1 MSEENKKVD
10 MSANTQLDSPLV
22 VHKKSDASYQET
34 ASEIVMNETHTQEDE
49 PTLERHRFKK
59 DSNKGSKGWIIL
71 VIIVI
76 IAAVFAGLY
85 YGGIIKFDG
94 SKTTASTT
102 ESTTESTTLSLQEQY
117 KGTIVVKGTY
127 IFVDGSEVDGLNG
140 LQKKIK
146 YDDPSPT
153 AYKIIDENAN
163 SDFLNYNILPL
174 MQSMGFYGEETVITH
189 IESTG
194 LMAKAEITQQQT
206 SAKATKAKAKAKSK
220 AKTKEKAKTKKAE

>member
-10 MSANTQLDSPLV
+10 MSDDTQLDSPLV

-34 ASEIVMNETHTQEDE
+34 ASEIVMNETHTEDDG

-59 DSNKGSKGWIIL
+59 DSKKGSKGWIVL
-71 VIIVI
+71 VVIII

-85 YGGIIKFDG
+85 YGGVIKFD
-94 SKTTASTT
+94 KNNTTASTT

-153 AYKIIDENAN
+153 AYKIIDEGAN
-163 SDFLNYNILPL
+163 NDFLNYNILPL
-174 MQSMGFYGEETVITH
+174 LQSMGFYGEDTVITH

-194 LMAKAEITQQQT
+194 LMSKDEIAAQQT
-206 SAKATKAKAKAKSK
+206 SAEATKAKE
-220 AKTKEKAKTKKAE
+220 KEKAKTKKAAE